1 MANPMMANCDNRE
14 TARRAIFLVGFAD
27 DMATW
32 VDGKRR

>member
-1 MANPMMANCDNRE
+1 MRILFAFAAL
-14 TARRAIFLVGFAD
+14 TARNAFNLTGVSD